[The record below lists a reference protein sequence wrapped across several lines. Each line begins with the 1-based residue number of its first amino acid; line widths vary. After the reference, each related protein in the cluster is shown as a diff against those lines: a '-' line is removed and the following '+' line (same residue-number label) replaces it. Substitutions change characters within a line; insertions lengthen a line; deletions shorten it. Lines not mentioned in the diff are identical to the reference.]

1 MAAPGPPARRRA
13 TAAAS
18 LALGAALLAG
28 WPAAF
33 AAGKR
38 VVVTGAGGQT
48 GKLVVQKLVSTGRF
62 DVRPLVHS
70 EKSKAKL
77 LSTLDGMLPD
87 SKVIVGDITSKE
99 TIQKAFVGAV
109 AVVVVTS
116 AVPVLKTWSLIPFML
131 AKLFRRK
138 GRLRFSWKN
147 NGKPEQVDWE
157 GQKNQFDLCKEAG
170 VKHVVLVG
178 TMTGT
183 DPEGFLNTMGDG
195 DGDKIVMWKRKAEMY
210 LIDIC
215 KDSDMDFTI
224 VHAGGLSN
232 DAGGVTR
239 VAVGVDDKLRER
251 TPRRLP
257 RADLAEVCLQ
267 ALDCQAARNVSFD
280 VSGSDDG
287 VTLESDSLD
296 SLLQSLGGASCD
308 YSINPPP

>member
-1 MAAPGPPARRRA
+1 M
-13 TAAAS
+13 
-18 LALGAALLAG
+18 ALGAAFLVGG
-28 WPAAF
+28 WPASF

-77 LSTLDGMLPD
+77 ISSLDGMLPD

-99 TIQKAFVGAV
+99 SIQKAFIGAV

-138 GRLRFSWKN
+138 GKLRFSWKGD
-147 NGKPEQVDWE
+147 GKPEQVDWE
-157 GQKNQFDLCKEAG
+157 GQKNQFDLSKDAG

-183 DPEGFLNTMGDG
+183 EPDGFLNTMGDG
-195 DGDKIVMWKRKAEMY
+195 DGDKIVMWKRKAEMH
-210 LIDIC
+210 LIDVC

-239 VAVGVDDKLRER
+239 VAVGVDDKLREL

-280 VSGSDDG
+280 ISGSDDG
-287 VTLESDSLD
+287 VVLTSDGLG
-296 SLLQSLGGASCD
+296 SLLESLGGASCD